1 LPGAELHGVD
11 SDMTES
17 EFLERAEACLDAIES
32 ALEDSAV
39 DCDLERHGP
48 VLDVEFADGS
58 KIVINSQTPMR
69 QLWVAARS
77 GGFHYAWDGTA
88 WRDTRDGSELFV
100 ALSRI
105 VSAQGGHAVVLSD
118 RT

>member
-1 LPGAELHGVD
+1 
-11 SDMTES
+11 MTES

-69 QLWVAARS
+69 QLGSRRAVAGS
-77 GGFHYAWDGTA
+77 TTLGNGTA

-105 VSAQGGHAVVLSD
+105 VSAQAGQRGWC
-118 RT
+118 

>member
-1 LPGAELHGVD
+1 
-11 SDMTES
+11 MTES
-17 EFLERAEACLDAIES
+17 EFLERAEACLEAIES
-32 ALEDSAV
+32 ALEGAPV

-77 GGFHYAWDGTA
+77 GGFHYAWDGAA
-88 WRDTRDGSELFV
+88 WRDTRDGSELFA

-105 VSAQGGHAVVLSD
+105 VSAQGGEAVVL
-118 RT
+118 RPPA

>member
-1 LPGAELHGVD
+1 
-11 SDMTES
+11 MTES
-17 EFLERAEACLDAIES
+17 EFLERAEACLAAIES